1 MCLVYRHVIHG
12 TLLHNVDIPSHVV
25 KSGFRRIF
33 WGWISIYINLVH
45 TKTFSSPSEAQL
57 KKEGRKAGNTKDC

>member
-25 KSGFRRIF
+25 KGCFSEVFLGLDF
-33 WGWISIYINLVH
+33 YINLVH

-57 KKEGRKAGNTKDC
+57 KKEGRKAGNTKDG